1 MLQRLKFGKHPPND
15 LLYGVDQICKSK
27 LFQLNKKPSL
37 KHNFMK
43 YNFLPVVIS
52 VALLASCKGKPA
64 EDTAVVED
72 TSAVAPDTVVETVI
86 QPVDTAAIIAAYE
99 AEYAK
104 TKSKDTKPVY
114 KKKAEKQVTAYP
126 EPEIA
131 SVPPPSAPAAA
142 VAIDVAGYNYVA
154 DKNASYPGG
163 RAAFLQYFYKNFEY
177 PLRAISNGIQGT
189 IYAEVFISETGAVE
203 KVEFPGRKLGYGL
216 EDEAKRVLM
225 AVPHVN
231 PAVKNGAPAKERYVL
246 PIRVVIKDAE

>member
-1 MLQRLKFGKHPPND
+1 
-15 LLYGVDQICKSK
+15 
-27 LFQLNKKPSL
+27 
-37 KHNFMK
+37 MK

-52 VALLASCKGKPA
+52 VAALLASCKGKPA
-64 EDTAVVED
+64 EDTAVAED
-72 TSAVAPDTVVETVI
+72 TTAVAPDTVVQTVV
-86 QPVDTAAIIAAYE
+86 QPVDTAAIIAQYE

-104 TKSKDTKPVY
+104 TKSKDTKPKY

-131 SVPPPSAPAAA
+131 SVPPPATATAAA
-142 VAIDVAGYNYVA
+142 VTADVQGYNYIA

-163 RAAFLQYFYKNFEY
+163 RAAFLEYFYKNFEY

-231 PAVKNGAPAKERYVL
+231 PATKNGVPAKERYVL
-246 PIRVVIKDAE
+246 PIRVVIKEQ